1 MCEPTTI
8 MAATAVVSA
17 AFTANQQ
24 IQQGKYQKGV
34 AKYNAAV
41 AENEAQEVQN
51 KSVEEENLQR
61 RRTAE
66 LLSKQR
72 AQLGAANVDLS
83 SGSALQLQE
92 DTIALGEADAM
103 RIRSNYDAQVESL
116 QTQANLLTNNAEFN
130 RQAGQGAATGTLLKG
145 AASIAG
151 SGVADSWFSSDSAA
165 MQPLAGTPSP
175 ISSTGQLGDP
185 LVGVA

>member
-1 MCEPTTI
+1 MCEPTAI
-8 MAATAVVSA
+8 MAGVAIVSA
-17 AFTANQQ
+17 AYTANQQ
-24 IQQGKYQKGV
+24 VKQGKYQKGV
-34 AKYNAAV
+34 ADYNAAV

-72 AQLGAANVDLS
+72 AQLGAANVGLS

-116 QTQANLLTNNAEFN
+116 QTQAVVTRTQGEFA
-130 RQAGQGAATGTLLKG
+130 RQSSQTAATGTLLKG
-145 AASIAG
+145 ASAAMST
-151 SGVADSWFSSDSAA
+151 GVADKWFTPDSAA
-165 MQPLAGTPSP
+165 SSLAGSPVP
-175 ISSTGQLGDP
+175 ISSGGVVGDP

>member
-1 MCEPTTI
+1 MCDPMTI
-8 MAATAVVSA
+8 MAATAVVSS

-34 AKYNAAV
+34 AEYNAAV

-51 KSVEEENLQR
+51 KSVEEENMQR

-92 DTIALGEADAM
+92 DTQALGEADAL
-103 RIRSNYDAQVESL
+103 RIRSNYDTQVEAL
-116 QTQANLLTNNAEFN
+116 KTQADLTRNQGEFAEQSGKTSAF
-130 RQAGQGAATGTLLKG
+130 GTLLKG
-145 AASIAG
+145 AG
-151 SGVADSWFSSDSAA
+151 SALGTGVADKWFTSTSSASV
-165 MQPLAGTPSP
+165 LAGSPSP
-175 ISSTGQLGDP
+175 ISAGGVIGDP
-185 LVGVA
+185 LVGVV

>member
-8 MAATAVVSA
+8 MATAAVVSGA
-17 AFTANQQ
+17 YTANQQ
-24 IQQGKYQKGV
+24 IQQGKYQQGV
-34 AKYNAAV
+34 AEYNARV

-92 DTIALGEADAM
+92 DTVALGEADAM
-103 RIRSNYDAQVESL
+103 RIRSNYDYQVDALE
-116 QTQANLLTNNAEFN
+116 QEAEFQ
-130 RQAGQGAATGTLLKG
+130 RKSGEAARDASRSAAFGTLLKTG
-145 AASIAG
+145 ASVLG
-151 SGVADSWFSSDSAA
+151 TGVADKWFTADSAA
-165 MQPLAGTPSP
+165 TSLAGSPVP
-175 ISSTGQLGDP
+175 ISSGGVVGDP
-185 LVGVA
+185 LTGVA

>member
-8 MAATAVVSA
+8 MAVTAAASA
-17 AFTANQQ
+17 AYTGYTQVQQ
-24 IQQGKYQKGV
+24 SKYQAGV
-34 AKYNAAV
+34 NEYNAAV

-72 AQLGAANVDLS
+72 AQLGAANVDLG

-92 DTIALGEADAM
+92 DTIALGEADAL

-116 QTQANLLTNNAEFN
+116 QSQADLLTN
-130 RQAGQGAATGTLLKG
+130 QAAFSESAGKSAAFGSLLQGAAGV
-145 AASIAG
+145 AG
-151 SGVADSWFSSDSAA
+151 SGVADKWFTPTSSATVLSGSPTTISA
-165 MQPLAGTPSP
+165 G
-175 ISSTGQLGDP
+175 GVVGDP